1 MAGKLKN
8 KRNGLRVKNQ
18 TLIIEIELQRAWSYG
33 EVSKININEYTNIYI
48 YRYIY
53 VSLQYTHIHRFLKD
67 LSKQHEAIFVRQPI
81 FFNSVPSPKTKSM

>member
-33 EVSKININEYTNIYI
+33 EVSKINNSEYTKIYI
-48 YRYIY
+48 YI
-53 VSLQYTHIHRFLKD
+53 
-67 LSKQHEAIFVRQPI
+67 
-81 FFNSVPSPKTKSM
+81 